1 LNVRITVLA
10 ILCIALVAI
19 AQQVEL
25 NSSDCSVLENL
36 PITPDQHDAIC
47 EKMIFGGGF
56 SSVYDLL
63 DLGVFTPE
71 EFARIKPLV
80 SVGFEISAQ
89 SPLDRIDS
97 LYFRVGDWLTG
108 EGVSDEVVDAWVD
121 VIRLKPTISELDYR
135 DLVSLQNVS
144 ATDAVAL
151 LKHRYEVGE
160 IADRRQLRSV
170 KGLSAR
176 GYVSVRTYI
185 GYGEPKP
192 VSWLTGGYTQARF
205 SGLSGETAPYS
216 HLKIRVNNGPL
227 SEGIR
232 FGRNEGEVIEHGDWA
247 NPLEYPDLKFYAGL
261 NRYDIGPVVV
271 RGFVLGDYSAAFGEG
286 VTFNSGD
293 FFVPRWTG
301 TGFDV
306 RNLGVHPDLSS
317 SQTYAL
323 RGVALEMKWKF
334 IEPTF
339 IFSSRD
345 KDAILTE
352 DGGFADLISGAV
364 NWEDKVNETM
374 FGGDMT
380 FSPLLNLR
388 LGLTGYRANYDKPW
402 DPYPGAII
410 DPKYIPT
417 GSSSK
422 VDERDAELFNATY
435 KQDYRAAVGAHGL
448 WTIGNLALSAEY
460 SEVCR
465 DSNITLNWHSNGSI
479 DTVRGDQT
487 SMLPIGDDPYGL
499 VAKAHFVSNRLSAI
513 AVYRHYDLGFDNPY
527 NRGFSEYA
535 RYKGSLVEKDYRLVD
550 ESMVILAEE
559 NPRPMAE
566 DGLYLELY
574 GKPFRQFDGTI
585 EFDAFTRLSDQAD
598 YRRIV
603 LKANW
608 RPNSNLTFRLWRK
621 WQGRG
626 EENSLTP
633 TSFTVDEI
641 RLTTETRLSGFSR
654 LGFTL
659 IHSFLGSPPRPQYS
673 ASADPLGDDQL
684 MGGVVD
690 VSDGLML
697 NYDLNLS
704 DHISVKGQA
713 IVYRGWLWN
722 FEDNEFSELDSQI
735 DAIHWWLSLQDRLVE
750 NLSLTAKLSFDAPLE
765 ASNVDIRN
773 TYGTP
778 ESEIEGT
785 RVGETT
791 ASWRIQLDYFF

>member
-1 LNVRITVLA
+1 MA
-10 ILCIALVAI
+10 
-19 AQQVEL
+19 AQPAMAVQVDL
-25 NSSDCSVLENL
+25 SGTDCSVLDGL
-36 PITPDQHDAIC
+36 PITPEQRDAIC
-47 EKMIFGGGF
+47 EKMVFGGGF
-56 SSVYDLL
+56 NSVYDLL

-71 EFARIKPLV
+71 EFARLKPLV
-80 SVGFEISAQ
+80 SVGAHLAVQ
-89 SPLDRIDS
+89 SPLARIDS
-97 LYFRVGDWLTG
+97 LYFRIGDWLTG

-121 VIRLKPTISELDYR
+121 AIRTKPTLGELDFR

-151 LKHRYEVGE
+151 LRHLRDVGGIE
-160 IADRRQLRSV
+160 DRRQLRSV
-170 KGLSAR
+170 NGLSAR

-185 GYGEPKP
+185 GYGAPRP
-192 VSWLTGGYTQARF
+192 INWLTGGYAQARF

-216 HLKIRVNNGPL
+216 HLKLRVNNGPI

-232 FGRNEGEVIEHGDWA
+232 FGRNDGEPIEHGNWA
-247 NPLEYPDLKFYAGL
+247 NPLDYPDAKFYAGL
-261 NRYDIGPVVV
+261 TRYRLGPVKV
-271 RGFVLGDYSAAFGEG
+271 RNFVLGDFSASFGEG

-293 FFVPRWTG
+293 FFVPRWAG

-306 RNLGVHPDLSS
+306 RHLGVYPDLSS

-323 RGVALEMKWKF
+323 RGAALETKWKF
-334 IEPTF
+334 VEPTL
-339 IFSSRD
+339 IFSSRE
-345 KDAILTE
+345 KDAILT
-352 DGGFADLISGAV
+352 DNGGFADLISGAP
-364 NWEDKVNETM
+364 NWQDKVGETM
-374 FGGDMT
+374 FGGDLT
-380 FSPLLNLR
+380 FSPRLNLR

-402 DPYPGAII
+402 DSYPGAII
-410 DPKYIPT
+410 DPKYLPT
-417 GSSSK
+417 GSKPK

-435 KQDYRAAVGAHGL
+435 KQDYRSAVGLHGL
-448 WTIGNLALSAEY
+448 WTIGNVALSAEY
-460 SEVCR
+460 SEVVR
-465 DSNITLNWHSNGSI
+465 DSNITLDWHSDGSI
-479 DTVRGDQT
+479 DTVRGEKT
-487 SMLPIGDDPYGL
+487 NALPIGDDPYGL
-499 VAKAHFVSNRLSAI
+499 VAKAHFVSNRLSAV

-550 ESMVILAEE
+550 TAMVALAEE

-585 EFDAFTRLSDQAD
+585 QFDAFTRLSDQTD

-608 RPNSNLTFRLWRK
+608 RANSNLTFRLWRK

-641 RLTTETRLSGFSR
+641 RLTADTRISGYSR

-659 IHSFLGSPPRPQYS
+659 IHSFLGNPPRPQYS
-673 ASADPLGDDQL
+673 GPADPMAEPLL
-684 MGGVVD
+684 MGGVVSP
-690 VSDGLML
+690 SDGLML

-704 DHISVKGQA
+704 DHLGLKGQT

-735 DAIHWWLSLQDRLVE
+735 DALHWWVALSDRFVE
-750 NLSLTAKLSFDAPLE
+750 NLSVSAKLSFDAPLE
-765 ASNVDIRN
+765 ASNVDVRDS
-773 TYGTP
+773 YDPP
-778 ESEIEGT
+778 ESVIEGT